1 MNKETFCSLPFTE
14 IFLGADGMVKTCC
27 SASQPLGNLNIDKI
41 EDILQSDTATRI
53 RKNIIDGQW
62 DPACV
67 QCKRQESQN
76 VRSERTN
83 DLEEFVKEHENFSA
97 DYFKPKKLDLRWS
110 NTCNLACVYCY
121 EYFSSKWANIK
132 GITVNTL
139 KDENENDFLLYIEK
153 NKITI
158 NNIMLLG
165 GEPLLQKQ
173 NSALL
178 DTIPKA
184 NAYVLTNLAVPLKN
198 NPLANKLISS
208 NNVSYGVSFETVK
221 DRYEYV
227 RHGAEWSVFNNNLDY
242 LVEKVEN
249 FAIDAH
255 SLYSIYS
262 AFNLVE
268 FYEYILKKNVFR
280 KVYWSLLQ
288 SSGAGPSANVLFLNE
303 SLRSRAVVE
312 IEKCENLFSNA
323 PGIEALSSIKNSL
336 INQSNDKNNNLI
348 LCQEILSVEKQLNKQ
363 PGKQFQ
369 DMWPDIYKE
378 LLC

>member
-27 SASQPLGNLNIDKI
+27 SASQTLGNLNIDKI
-41 EDILQSDTATRI
+41 EDILQSDTAIRI
-53 RKNIIDGQW
+53 RQNIIDGQW
-62 DPACV
+62 DKSCV

-83 DLEEFVKEHENFSA
+83 DLEEFLKEHENFSA

-132 GITVNTL
+132 GIKVNTL

-153 NKITI
+153 NKTTI

-184 NAYVLTNLAVPLKN
+184 NVYILTNLAVPLKN
-198 NPLANKLISS
+198 NPLVNKLISS

-227 RHGAEWSVFNNNLDY
+227 RHGAEWSVFNSNLDY

-280 KVYWSLLQ
+280 KVYWNLLQ

-303 SLRSRAVVE
+303 SLRSKAVAE
-312 IEKCENLFSNA
+312 IEKCEILFRGA
-323 PGIEALSSIKNSL
+323 PGIESLSSIKKSL
-336 INQSNDKNNNLI
+336 INQTNDKHNNSSLYR
-348 LCQEILSVEKQLNKQ
+348 EIVSVEMQLNKKT
-363 PGKQFQ
+363 GSKFQ
-369 DMWPDIYKE
+369 DLWPE
-378 LLC
+378 LYIELA